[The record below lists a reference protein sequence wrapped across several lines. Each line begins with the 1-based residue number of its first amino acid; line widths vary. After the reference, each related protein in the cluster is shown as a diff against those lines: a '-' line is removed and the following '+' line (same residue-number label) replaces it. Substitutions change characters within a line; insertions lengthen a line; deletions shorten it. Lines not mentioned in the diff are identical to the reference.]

1 MTNYTAP
8 LDDYR
13 FLINDVIGLEQVTAL
28 PGCEEMNADM
38 VEAILSEAG
47 RFGSEIL
54 APLNQSGDQEGSSLE
69 NGVVRTPKGFKEAYK
84 QYAEGGWTAMSGD
97 TEFGGQA
104 LPWLVTAPINEM
116 MNAANMAF
124 YLCPGLTQGAVELLE
139 AHGSPEQQ
147 ATYIG
152 RLLSGE
158 WCATMNLTEPQAGSD
173 LGRIRTRAVKE
184 GEHYR
189 ISGQKIFITYGEHD
203 FTDNIIHLV
212 LARTPDAPAGSRGIS
227 LFIVPKFMIND
238 DGSLG
243 SRNDLRCVSL
253 EHKLGIHASPTAVMS
268 YGDDGGAIG
277 YLVGDENRGLEFMF
291 TMMNNARLLVGSQG
305 VAMSELATQHARA
318 YARERIQGRASG
330 SDEAVSIL
338 NHADVRRMLMSM
350 MAQTDAVRALLLY
363 TSAQLDIAGKHPDE
377 GIAAQHQRRV
387 DLLTP
392 VVKAWSTDIGI
403 ESASTGIQVHGGM
416 GYIEETGAAQILR
429 DARIAAIYE
438 GTNGIQ
444 ANDLLGR
451 KIVRDEGRALNE
463 LLREIR
469 ADAEKWGDCRLSR
482 GCDALTDAADWILK
496 SYGDDPEAVT
506 AGAVHLLRLV
516 GIVTGGWLV
525 GRSGVAARS
534 KLDSAEGNQ
543 DYLNRKIVNAAF
555 FAENYLPEVGL
566 LLEKIRGAGHIV
578 SAARVDFFE

>member
-1 MTNYTAP
+1 MTSYSAP

-28 PGCEEMNADM
+28 PGCGEMNAEM

-47 RFGSEIL
+47 RFGSEVL
-54 APLNQSGDQEGSSLE
+54 APLNQSGDREGSSLE
-69 NGVVRTPKGFKEAYK
+69 NGIVRTPKGFKEAYK
-84 QYAEGGWTAMSGD
+84 LYAEGGWTAMTGAP
-97 TEFGGQA
+97 EFGGQS

-139 AHGSPEQQ
+139 AHGSAEQQ
-147 ATYIG
+147 ETYIA

-173 LGRIRTRAVKE
+173 LGSIRTRAVKE
-184 GEHYR
+184 DKHYR

-212 LARTPDAPAGSRGIS
+212 LARTPDAPEGTRGIS

-243 SRNDLRCVSL
+243 GRNDLRCVSL

-277 YLVGDENRGLEFMF
+277 YLVGEENRGLEFMF

-305 VAMSELATQHARA
+305 VAMSELATQRARA
-318 YARERIQGRASG
+318 YARERVQGRAAG
-330 SDEAVSIL
+330 SKDAVSIL

-350 MAQTDAVRALLLY
+350 MAQTDAVRLLLLY
-363 TSAQLDIAGKHPDE
+363 TSAQLDVASKHPDE
-377 GIAAQHQRRV
+377 NIAAQHQQRV

-429 DARIAAIYE
+429 DARIATIYE

-451 KIVRDEGRALNE
+451 KIVRDEGRALSD
-463 LLREIR
+463 LLAEIR
-469 ADAEKWGDCRLSR
+469 ADAKKRNDPRLSQ
-482 GCDALTDAADWILK
+482 GCDALNEAADWIVK
-496 SYGDDPEAVT
+496 NYADNADAVT

-516 GIVTGGWLV
+516 GIVTGGWLM
-525 GRSGVAARS
+525 GRSATAAKA
-534 KLDSAEGNQ
+534 KLDSADGDQ
-543 DYLNRKIVNAAF
+543 VYLNRKIVNAAF
-555 FAENYLPEVGL
+555 FSENYLPEASL
-566 LLEKIRGAGHIV
+566 LLEKIKGAGQIV
-578 SAARVDFFE
+578 GDTQIDFFE